1 MTRKLLLALAITSS
15 FVAGYALNR
24 VSPLQT
30 TLAQESKLPQRTER
44 VLVKGHAR
52 GLSSKQFDKF
62 TFTAE
67 GSTDSF
73 MTVPKGKKLVL
84 TDIALHPQTDV
95 IETITVNI
103 ASAPQKGAITPLTQM
118 RIQPYGYENVSLCSG
133 YVIPAEHSVVAF
145 TNSGLKPGQIV
156 SIFAT
161 GYLTDEQDKQE

>member
-15 FVAGYALNR
+15 FVAGYILNR
-24 VSPLQT
+24 VSPLPI
-30 TLAQESKLPQRTER
+30 TLAQEVKQPLRAER

-62 TFTAE
+62 IFTAE
-67 GSTDSF
+67 GSANPF
-73 MTVPKGKKLVL
+73 MAVPKGKKFVL

-103 ASAPQKGAITPLTQM
+103 ASAPEKGAITPLTQM

-133 YVIPAEHSVVAF
+133 YVIPAEHSLVAF
-145 TNSGLKPGQIV
+145 TNAGLKPGQIV
-156 SIFAT
+156 SIFVT
-161 GYLTDEQDKQE
+161 GYLADEQDKQE